1 VTARPWTALVLIALL
16 ASGCLGQSQP
26 EKTRYLLDMAPTV
39 ILDPGDRGRVQIA
52 RMRVDRP
59 FERKG
64 LVYRVSEDRYVADFY
79 HEFYSTPGD
88 LIRTALEQWFER
100 SGLFTHVVGPS
111 EASRPDWRIEGY
123 VHELYA
129 DFSRPGK
136 QVAVVEID
144 FAVLDAHSVQLD
156 VAFSKSYRS
165 ISALRDRDPA
175 SVAHGLRDAVH
186 QVFKALNEDLREAL
200 PAVEGAGVAKEGE
213 K

>member
-1 VTARPWTALVLIALL
+1 MTRRAWTALALIALL

-26 EKTRYLLDMAPTV
+26 EKTRYLLDMAPTL

-111 EASRPDWRIEGY
+111 EAIRPDWRIEGY
-123 VHELYA
+123 VHKLYA

-136 QVAVVEID
+136 QAAVVEID
-144 FAVLDAHSVQLD
+144 FAVLDAQSVQLD
-156 VAFSKSYRS
+156 VAFRKSYRS

-175 SVAHGLRDAVH
+175 GVAHGLRDAVH
-186 QVFKALNEDLREAL
+186 QVFKALNEDLHEAL
-200 PAVEGAGVAKEGE
+200 PAVEGAGVAEEG
-213 K
+213 KN

>member
-1 VTARPWTALVLIALL
+1 VTRRACTALALIALL

-111 EASRPDWRIEGY
+111 EATRPDWRIEGY

-175 SVAHGLRDAVH
+175 GVAHGLRGAVH

-200 PAVEGAGVAKEGE
+200 PAVERAGVAEEG
-213 K
+213 KN